1 MNQKNKQIISITVIV
16 LIIVL
21 VKLSPRVQSWPD
33 WTGFG
38 QDTIKTKEE
47 LVNGNTTTVTKIITQ
62 TKSGKALWDWLE
74 LLLVPGFLAW
84 LSYKLGEIEQERADQ
99 LRQIEQ
105 GRAKQLATIEQE
117 RATNNLRNEAQQ
129 AYFNRMENFLLN
141 KESGT
146 SEYDNSLQDVIR
158 IYTGTILRRLQ
169 GDKELTD
176 EVLNF
181 LRDSN
186 LLEFALQNSI
196 LRNIK
201 LDKPDLYRANFKGAI
216 LENIQM
222 VEANLL
228 QSNLEKA
235 ILTNAQLEVAVL
247 TEANLKEAHL
257 EGANLKGANLQGA
270 DLERAYL
277 EETDLERA
285 NLEGAKNMNPKQVRS
300 ARNWEKAYYDAE
312 FLNSVV
318 ADFEHDFYFL
328 AIAKLLH
335 DQYFRLLDFYFRTL
349 VQQRQNSLYF

>member
-1 MNQKNKQIISITVIV
+1 LGKINKKNKQIISITVIV
-16 LIIVL
+16 LIVVL
-21 VKLSPRVQSWPD
+21 VTELSYTQSWLD

-38 QDTIKTKEE
+38 PDTITTQEE
-47 LVNGNTTTVTKIITQ
+47 LVNGKKRTVTKIITQ
-62 TKSGKALWDWLE
+62 TKSGKAFWDWLE

-84 LSYKLGEIEQERADQ
+84 LSYKLGKIEQERAMQLEAIEQKRADQLRQIEQERADQ
-99 LRQIEQ
+99 LRQ
-105 GRAKQLATIEQE
+105 IEQE

-129 AYFNRMENFLLN
+129 AYFNRMENLLLN

-146 SEYDNSLQDVIR
+146 SEYDDSLQDVIK
-158 IYTGTILRRLQ
+158 IYTVTILRRLQ

-181 LRDSN
+181 LRDSD
-186 LLEFALQNSI
+186 LLKFALENAI
-196 LRNIK
+196 LKNIK
-201 LDKPDLYRANFKGAI
+201 FDKPDLYRANFKGAI

-270 DLERAYL
+270 NLEGAYL

-285 NLEGAKNMNPKQVRS
+285 NLEGAINLNPEQVKA
-300 ARNWEKAYYDAE
+300 ARNWEKADYDEE
-312 FLNSVV
+312 FKNLLYPQKLN
-318 ADFEHDFYFL
+318 
-328 AIAKLLH
+328 IP
-335 DQYFRLLDFYFRTL
+335 
-349 VQQRQNSLYF
+349 

>member
-1 MNQKNKQIISITVIV
+1 MESVRSLIFGKMNKKNIPIISITIIA

-21 VKLSPRVQSWPD
+21 VKPLLHTQSWPD
-33 WTGFG
+33 WTGLG
-38 QDTIKTKEE
+38 QETIKTKEE

-84 LSYKLGEIEQERADQ
+84 LSYKLGEIEQ
-99 LRQIEQ
+99 
-105 GRAKQLATIEQE
+105 K

-141 KESGT
+141 KESRT
-146 SEYDNSLQDVIR
+146 SKYDDPLQRMENFLLNKESRTSKYDDPLQDVIR

-201 LDKPDLYRANFKGAI
+201 LDKPDLYKANFTGAN
-216 LENIQM
+216 LEQIQM
-222 VEANLL
+222 VEANLIEA
-228 QSNLEKA
+228 NLEKA
-235 ILTNAQLEVAVL
+235 ILTNAQLEVAAL
-247 TEANLKEAHL
+247 NEANLKDAHL
-257 EGANLKGANLQGA
+257 ERANLKGANLQGA
-270 DLERAYL
+270 NLEGAYL
-277 EETDLERA
+277 KETDLERA
-285 NLEGAKNMNPKQVRS
+285 NLQGAKNLNPEQVRS
-300 ARNWEKAYYDAE
+300 ARNWKKAYYDEE
-312 FLNSVV
+312 FEN
-318 ADFEHDFYFL
+318 
-328 AIAKLLH
+328 
-335 DQYFRLLDFYFRTL
+335 LLDIDHI
-349 VQQRQNSLYF
+349 